1 MLLLPQQDASEEVSD
16 LLPHGARDEEGGV
29 HEEGGVQ
36 DARERALGK
45 RNDMGDNVGDDVA
58 KYLHFAR
65 IKKAI
70 EDTERAACHPS
81 AQGLMGQVPM
91 MPPEALHFSLQE
103 GEPGVEEEAEGSGDG
118 VRYHIR
124 GEEGDLVIM
133 NQGKGAAQGE
143 LENTEDIQ
151 IDVMGRRSV
160 GLHLLEQGASEQSAS
175 DI

>member
-1 MLLLPQQDASEEVSD
+1 LVLLLQQQDASEEVSD
-16 LLPHGARDEEGGV
+16 LLPHGGRDQQGV
-29 HEEGGVQ
+29 AK

-45 RNDMGDNVGDDVA
+45 GNDDVADHVTDDVAA

-70 EDTERAACHPS
+70 EDIEREASHPS
-81 AQGLMGQVPM
+81 GQVPM
-91 MPPEALHFSLQE
+91 MPPEARCFSLQE
-103 GEPGVEEEAEGSGDG
+103 GESGVEEEEGSGDD

-124 GEEGDLVIM
+124 GEEGDLVII
-133 NQGKGAAQGE
+133 NKGKDAAQGE
-143 LENTEDIQ
+143 LENTRDIE

-160 GLHLLEQGASEQSAS
+160 GLHLLEESAS